1 MSQAQAGAVLQS
13 DAPGGTRVSLAA
25 LVLANLLPVGLVAAG
40 VWDVAEIVFMYW
52 LENLVVGF
60 YNLLRIATTRQLA
73 IGEKL
78 GLGSFFTVHYGIFCI
93 GHMVFLV
100 DVFGFPG
107 LQPGQPA
114 PGGGFAL
121 FDVIA
126 APELLFPRH
135 FRWPLLALFV
145 SHGLSFVTH
154 YVLGGERL
162 TSNQGT
168 LMGRPYGRIVVMH
181 VWLFVG
187 GFLIMHW
194 NVPMAGLLALVI
206 LKTAIDAGSHAYLH
220 RSRRH
225 AKARRRSRRS
235 ARA

>member
-1 MSQAQAGAVLQS
+1 MNQAQARTVLPS

-25 LVLANLLPVGLVAAG
+25 LVLANLLPLGLVAAG
-40 VWDVAEIVFMYW
+40 VWDVAEVVFFYW

-60 YNLLRIATTRQLA
+60 YNLLRIATARQLA
-73 IGEKL
+73 IGGKL
-78 GLGSFFTVHYGIFCI
+78 GLGSFFTVHYGIFCM

-126 APELLFPRH
+126 APELLFPPR
-135 FRWPLLALFV
+135 FWWPLLGLSV
-145 SHGLSFVTH
+145 SHGFSFATH
-154 YVLGGERL
+154 YALGGERL
-162 TSNQGT
+162 TANEGT
-168 LMGRPYGRIVVMH
+168 LMGRPYGRIVAMH
-181 VWLFVG
+181 LWLFAG
-187 GFLIMHW
+187 GFLIKHW
-194 NVPMAGLLALVI
+194 NAPMAGLLALVL

-220 RSRRH
+220 RSRRQ
-225 AKARRRSRRS
+225 AKARRRSR
-235 ARA
+235 